1 LAKARSWT
9 AREELQLRRLY
20 PASSPAKLSSVFGR
34 SPRAIATRAKVLGVH
49 KALGHG
55 GRYPWSKKD
64 DKLLRQTYP
73 YLSTKEIAEVIG
85 CSKLAAYQRA
95 SVLGLRKSPAYVTET
110 NKALGHALASSGASH
125 RYPKG
130 HVPANKGT
138 RRPGWSPGRM
148 KETQFKKGQR
158 AGAAQ
163 AKWLPIGTVK
173 MNGDGYLRR
182 KIADEPEAI
191 AGKGGTSTNWE
202 FVHRRVWEDVHGP
215 IPDGYRIWWKDGNH
229 ENCALENLELL
240 SGAEHMARTTIQNL
254 SPALKQ
260 VIQLT
265 GALKRKIRNRE
276 GKLNGKEHV
285 AGSEGSSVCPTG
297 SAERQREAGGA

>member
-1 LAKARSWT
+1 MSGSPWT
-9 AREELQLRRLY
+9 AREDSRLRKLY
-20 PASSPAKLSSVFGR
+20 PSASKEDLDASFRR
-34 SPRAIATRAKVLGVH
+34 SPKAIRSRARVLKLR
-49 KALGHG
+49 KAIGYG
-55 GRYPWSKKD
+55 GRQHWSKRD

-73 YLSTKEIAEVIG
+73 YLGTKEIAEVIG

-95 SVLGLRKSPAYVTET
+95 QVLGIRKSPGYMAEQREIEADRLRIFGV
-110 NKALGHALASSGASH
+110 GH

-130 HVPANKGT
+130 HIPANKGT
-138 RRPGWSPGRM
+138 RRPGWAPGRM
-148 KETQFKKGQR
+148 ASTQFKKGQR
-158 AGAAQ
+158 SGAAQ
-163 AKWLPIGTVK
+163 AKWVPIGTVQ

-202 FVHRRVWEDVHGP
+202 FVHRRVWEDARGP
-215 IPDGYRIWWKDGNH
+215 IPEGYRVWWKDGNH

-254 SPALKQ
+254 PPALKQ

-276 GKLNGKEHV
+276 EKLNGEEHI
-285 AGSEGSSVCPTG
+285 AGPEGSPVCPTG
-297 SAERQREAGGA
+297 SLERQRESARS

>member
-1 LAKARSWT
+1 MSGAPWT
-9 AREELQLRRLY
+9 ASEDSRLRKLY
-20 PASSPAKLSSVFGR
+20 PAASKEELDGNFRR
-34 SPRAIATRAKVLGVH
+34 SPKAIRSRARVLRLK
-49 KALGHG
+49 KAIGYG
-55 GRYPWSKKD
+55 GRQHWSKRD
-64 DKLLRQTYP
+64 DRLLRQTYP
-73 YLSTKEIAEVIG
+73 YLATKEIAEVIG

-95 SVLGLRKSPAYVTET
+95 RALGVHKSSEYIAET
-110 NKALGHALASSGASH
+110 NKALGHALQSSGASH

-148 KETQFKKGQR
+148 KETQFKKGER
-158 AGAAQ
+158 SGAAQ
-163 AKWLPIGTVK
+163 RKWVPIGTVQ

-191 AGKGGTSTNWE
+191 AGKGALSTNWE
-202 FVHRRVWEDVHGP
+202 FVHRRVWEDAHGP
-215 IPDGYRIWWKDGNH
+215 IPRGYRIWWKDGNH
-229 ENCALENLELL
+229 ENNALENLELL
-240 SGAEHMARTTIQNL
+240 SGADHMARTTIQNL
-254 SPALKQ
+254 PPALKQ

-276 GKLNGKEHV
+276 EKLNGKEHI

-297 SAERQREAGGA
+297 SIERQREAAGA